1 MKKEVINEEFLTVTG
16 QVACR
21 QPFNGPMEEVAGWG
35 EKLDEQEC
43 VGIELTSSNF
53 SPGLSGVAQR
63 ECVHEILTEPF
74 LTQEITFGVRT
85 DRINNI
91 FSCHGNDQSLRY
103 LKISGWAVDLHES
116 GKGPT

>member
-1 MKKEVINEEFLTVTG
+1 MINEEFLTVTG

-35 EKLDEQEC
+35 EKVDEQEC

-53 SPGLSGVAQR
+53 SPDLGGVAQR

-74 LTQEITFGVRT
+74 LTLETT
-85 DRINNI
+85 
-91 FSCHGNDQSLRY
+91 S
-103 LKISGWAVDLHES
+103 
-116 GKGPT
+116 

>member
-1 MKKEVINEEFLTVTG
+1 MSKDSREDEDDEGRWEAVKKEVINEEFLTVTG

-53 SPGLSGVAQR
+53 SSGLGGRAQR
-63 ECVHEILTEPF
+63 ECVH
-74 LTQEITFGVRT
+74 
-85 DRINNI
+85 
-91 FSCHGNDQSLRY
+91 
-103 LKISGWAVDLHES
+103 
-116 GKGPT
+116 

>member
-1 MKKEVINEEFLTVTG
+1 MAE
-16 QVACR
+16 
-21 QPFNGPMEEVAGWG
+21 G
-35 EKLDEQEC
+35 EKLGEQEC

-53 SPGLSGVAQR
+53 SPGLSGLAQR

-85 DRINNI
+85 DRINDI
-91 FSCHGNDQSLRY
+91 FSCHGNDQGLRH
-103 LKISGWAVDLHES
+103 LKIHGWAVDLDES

>member
-1 MKKEVINEEFLTVTG
+1 MINEEFLTVTG

-21 QPFNGPMEEVAGWG
+21 QPFNGPMEEVARG

-43 VGIELTSSNF
+43 VGFELTSSNF
-53 SPGLSGVAQR
+53 SPGLGGEAKR

-74 LTQEITFGVRT
+74 LTPEITFGVRT

-103 LKISGWAVDLHES
+103 LQIHDGWAVDLDES